1 MTPHRLATALRVK
14 YGILGAHRL
23 IRQRMDAAVGDLHK
37 TFRWLA
43 IGLALHDP
51 STKWE

>member
-1 MTPHRLATALRVK
+1 VTPARIAAGLSRK
-14 YGILGAHRL
+14 YGMARAHTL

-51 STKWE
+51 STNWS